1 MKPNVREATLS
12 DTEWYL
18 DLVRSLVTESD
29 SQIPLRQD
37 ELFRTPQQQAEL
49 FAEASERGDLF
60 LIAEMEGLRVGEVNL
75 LRGSREAFKHSAV
88 LGISVAREWRN
99 KGIGSALMQHA
110 IEWAK
115 TKGTLRRIELYVL
128 KTNAPAIRLYER
140 FGFMIEGTRIG
151 AVRIGD
157 LFVDDLLM
165 AYLIQKPNK
174 APEPTPGS
182 VTLRAPSRCP
192 I

>member
-1 MKPNVREATLS
+1 
-12 DTEWYL
+12 
-18 DLVRSLVTESD
+18 
-29 SQIPLRQD
+29 
-37 ELFRTPQQQAEL
+37 
-49 FAEASERGDLF
+49 
-60 LIAEMEGLRVGEVNL
+60 
-75 LRGSREAFKHSAV
+75 
-88 LGISVAREWRN
+88 
-99 KGIGSALMQHA
+99 MQHA